1 MSSKYTRVLIAALVA
16 LSIVPVCSMATASA
30 ASAAVQRGRYLV
42 QFGGCN
48 DCHTSGYAQREGKVP
63 DSEWL
68 EGDAVGF
75 TGPWGTTYPVNLRLT
90 LSQMSEDVWVTYAHS
105 LHARPPM
112 PSFTLNIMK
121 EQDLRD
127 IYRFIR
133 SLGPGGAPA
142 PAYVPPGKKP
152 AGPRVIYP
160 GVAP

>member
-1 MSSKYTRVLIAALVA
+1 MSSNYFRALLAGLVVA
-16 LSIVPVCSMATASA
+16 SIVPLSAMATD
-30 ASAAVQRGRYLV
+30 SAAVQRGRYLV

-63 DSEWL
+63 DKEWL
-68 EGDAVGF
+68 EGDTVGF
-75 TGPWGTTYPVNLRLT
+75 SGPWGTTYPVNLRLT
-90 LSQMSEDVWVTYAHS
+90 LSQMSEDVWVNYAHT

-127 IYRFIR
+127 IYRFVR

-142 PAYVPPGKKP
+142 PAYVPPGQKP
-152 AGPRVIYP
+152 NGPHVVYP

>member
-1 MSSKYTRVLIAALVA
+1 MSKHFRALFAALVA
-16 LSIVPVCSMATASA
+16 FSIVPLSAMASENSTL
-30 ASAAVQRGRYLV
+30 QRGRYLV

-68 EGDAVGF
+68 EGDALGF

-121 EQDLRD
+121 QQDLRD
-127 IYRFIR
+127 IYRFVK
-133 SLGPGGAPA
+133 SLGPAGAPA
-142 PAYVPPGKKP
+142 PAYVPPGKRP
-152 AGPRVIYP
+152 TGPSVIYP
-160 GVAP
+160 GAAP